1 MRFYGHLIDSNAATP
16 TFPDPIPLPRL
27 ADAVSLIQRQSSSKK
42 YADNNE
48 EVVGSQEDFVS
59 CWILLF

>member
-1 MRFYGHLIDSNAATP
+1 MRFYGHLIDSNATTP
-16 TFPDPIPLPRL
+16 TFPDPIPLPLL

-48 EVVGSQEDFVS
+48 EVVGS
-59 CWILLF
+59 